1 MKYESFLTLHR
12 QQRNWHVQGPERW
25 KIHNLNSPCDI
36 NSSTVQLWSYK
47 NTFLCKQNKNNDFI
61 QQFLLFRVSLWH
73 TFTTVPQNT
82 CVCIPLIVNKPR
94 CIRLMRQQ
102 HQTHAPRHSCKYMS
116 NKKCQTCWIKSFF
129 VFFAHKKYSCSFI
142 ILGLNH
148 WTILLLRMS
157 LLPFWVLNVVVI
169 LLSALSKSSRIILIC
184 VLKMKEGLRVL
195 KQHKGE

>member
-1 MKYESFLTLHR
+1 MKIFLMKYESFLTLHR

-25 KIHNLNSPCDI
+25 KIHHLNSPCDI
-36 NSSTVQLWSYK
+36 NSSTVKLWSYK

-94 CIRLMRQQ
+94 CVRLMRQQ

-116 NKKCQTCWIKSFF
+116 KTDTEEKNLLNKV
-129 VFFAHKKYSCSFI
+129 VFCFLCSQKVF
-142 ILGLNH
+142 L
-148 WTILLLRMS
+148 
-157 LLPFWVLNVVVI
+157 
-169 LLSALSKSSRIILIC
+169 
-184 VLKMKEGLRVL
+184 
-195 KQHKGE
+195 